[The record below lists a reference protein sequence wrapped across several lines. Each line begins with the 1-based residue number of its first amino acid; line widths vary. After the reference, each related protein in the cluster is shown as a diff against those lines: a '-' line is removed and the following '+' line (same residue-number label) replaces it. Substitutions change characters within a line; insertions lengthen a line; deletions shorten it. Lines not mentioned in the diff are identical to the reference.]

1 MTEELP
7 IYKKVWKEDPG
18 NYRPVSLTF
27 ISGKDIEQV
36 ILSAITQHAWDN
48 QGIRLN

>member
-36 ILSAITQHAWDN
+36 ILSTHLMDERAAAN
-48 QGIRLN
+48 GM